1 LELGSSFWQGLG
13 AVLFGT
19 GQGYLGKSLPWRGFW
34 LLIACPH
41 SEKPVLARADVGAS
55 LEYAAGP
62 AVIIRAGLII
72 SGEVRMSLAIGSGS
86 LSGVSG
92 GQPSRAALAAEV
104 AHYQKQLSDCVNCP
118 SSKTLE
124 GKAHIRELS
133 TQISVDQQRI
143 KQIEAN
149 GPAANDADASTHAD
163 TYTSAGASAT
173 SPAQVRGSLVNVFA

>member
-1 LELGSSFWQGLG
+1 M
-13 AVLFGT
+13 
-19 GQGYLGKSLPWRGFW
+19 
-34 LLIACPH
+34 
-41 SEKPVLARADVGAS
+41 DVGTR
-55 LEYAAGP
+55 LEYAADP

-72 SGEVRMSLAIGSGS
+72 SGEVRMSLAIGSSS
-86 LSGVSG
+86 LSGVSV

-104 AHYQKQLSDCVNCP
+104 ARYQKQLSDCVNCP

-124 GKAHIRELS
+124 GKAHIQELS

-149 GPAANDADASTHAD
+149 GTAANDADASTHTD

-173 SPAQVRGSLVNVFA
+173 SPTQAQGSLVNVFA